1 MRVAKGVRKDASGA
15 ESVGGCGVDELCY
28 FDTVLLRRPTTFR
41 LVPHADLIDF
51 LET

>member
-15 ESVGGCGVDELCY
+15 EGVGGCGVDDLCY
-28 FDTVLLRRPTTFR
+28 FDTVLR
-41 LVPHADLIDF
+41 LVPHADLIGF